1 MGIKLATAALV
12 RPIIYLWPN
21 LYYSCVDEL
30 ELRPSLT
37 TLFFSF
43 FKITYYQGELVQLMK
58 FGLHLVQTLFLNVR
72 GLSVFLK
79 TECSFLVAWRPDIF
93 QLGMQGT
100 LVWLKVQIGLHLQ
113 GTGAGVFENFMRK
126 GRGQQPLWP
135 SAGINCWYKSLE
147 PRKHEEKAEKWNR
160 VGREGEGRLKKW
172 RTESEQSSGE
182 WECSSQW
189 S

>member
-1 MGIKLATAALV
+1 MCWWIRVEALS
-12 RPIIYLWPN
+12 N
-21 LYYSCVDEL
+21 YS
-30 ELRPSLT
+30 
-37 TLFFSF
+37 LFFFFQNHLLPGRVGPAYEVWFASCPNPFPKRKRTLSF
-43 FKITYYQGELVQLMK
+43 SEDRMLL
-58 FGLHLVQTLFLNVR
+58 FGCLETRYFPARDAGHLGVIEGSDR
-72 GLSVFLK
+72 
-79 TECSFLVAWRPDIF
+79 A
-93 QLGMQGT
+93 
-100 LVWLKVQIGLHLQ
+100 HLQ

-147 PRKHEEKAEKWNR
+147 PRKHEEKAKKWNR